1 MAITTNALA
10 RALSLSCS
18 EGISSHDIIFLQA
31 LNHISNWNLFIRHT
45 FHPSLRANVQF
56 VHYILIVIGL
66 LLTRWENYCTRRSG
80 SLAYLQP
87 IQPSSHND
95 FHDCIKQWHG
105 RIPTT
110 PVKMQTGKRLRSLIA
125 TVDWHRRWNPTWTL
139 TIQQGTE
146 AVRGI
151 YDGNASLTWWYI
163 SQWRNFLDQQLR
175 IRIRHLL
182 LRALSD
188 MVH

>member
-110 PVKMQTGKRLRSLIA
+110 PVKMQTGKRLRSDVNRYGGLA
-125 TVDWHRRWNPTWTL
+125 PEMEPHLDLDKSTRHRGSSWICR
-139 TIQQGTE
+139 
-146 AVRGI
+146 
-151 YDGNASLTWWYI
+151 TWWYI
-163 SQWRNFLDQQLR
+163 SQCRNVLDQQLR
-175 IRIRHLL
+175 FRIRHLL
-182 LRALSD
+182 LSD
-188 MVH
+188 MVRVAAEICT

>member
-45 FHPSLRANVQF
+45 FHPSLRANVHF
-56 VHYILIVIGL
+56 VHYILIVVGL

-95 FHDCIKQWHG
+95 FHDCTKQWHG
-105 RIPTT
+105 HIPTT
-110 PVKMQTGKRLRSLIA
+110 PVKMQTGKRPA
-125 TVDWHRRWNPTWTL
+125 TLCQPTHCW
-139 TIQQGTE
+139 Q
-146 AVRGI
+146 
-151 YDGNASLTWWYI
+151 DF
-163 SQWRNFLDQQLR
+163 NFNLWSWEGEKKQFTNWS
-175 IRIRHLL
+175 L
-182 LRALSD
+182 LRYY
-188 MVH
+188 

>member
-56 VHYILIVIGL
+56 VHYILIVTGL

-139 TIQQGTE
+139 TNQQGTE
-146 AVRGI
+146 AVRESAGLDDT
-151 YDGNASLTWWYI
+151 YLSGGT
-163 SQWRNFLDQQLR
+163 FLVD
-175 IRIRHLL
+175 
-182 LRALSD
+182 LSGPRY
-188 MVH
+188 VTYC

>member
-31 LNHISNWNLFIRHT
+31 LSHISNWNLFIRHT

-56 VHYILIVIGL
+56 VHYFLIVTGL
-66 LLTRWENYCTRRSG
+66 LLPRWENNNCTRSSG

-125 TVDWHRRWNPTWTL
+125 MVDWHRRWNSTWTL
-139 TIQQGTE
+139 TNQQGTE
-146 AVRGI
+146 AVRKFAGLDDTYLSSETI
-151 YDGNASLTWWYI
+151 LWSTFRDLDTSLIAKWYG
-163 SQWRNFLDQQLR
+163 FC
-175 IRIRHLL
+175 
-182 LRALSD
+182 
-188 MVH
+188 

>member
-1 MAITTNALA
+1 MLWPEHLAFRAAREYHHMTSFFSRHSITYQIGI
-10 RALSLSCS
+10 SLS
-18 EGISSHDIIFLQA
+18 DIRSFP
-31 LNHISNWNLFIRHT
+31 HYV
-45 FHPSLRANVQF
+45 PMYY
-56 VHYILIVIGL
+56 VHYILIVTGL

-95 FHDCIKQWHG
+95 FHDCTKQWHG

-139 TIQQGTE
+139 TIQQGTK
-146 AVRGI
+146 AVRESAGLDDT
-151 YDGNASLTWWYI
+151 YLSGGT
-163 SQWRNFLDQQLR
+163 FL
-175 IRIRHLL
+175 INN
-182 LRALSD
+182 
-188 MVH
+188 

>member
-95 FHDCIKQWHG
+95 FHDCTKQWHG

-125 TVDWHRRWNPTWTL
+125 TVDWHRRWNSTWTL
-139 TIQQGTE
+139 TNQQGTE
-146 AVRGI
+146 AVRESAG
-151 YDGNASLTWWYI
+151 
-163 SQWRNFLDQQLR
+163 LDDTYLSSETVQL
-175 IRIRHLL
+175 INN
-182 LRALSD
+182 
-188 MVH
+188 